1 MYTLLYT
8 NRSAMT
14 AQQNKID
21 AISNNIANVN
31 TVGYKKINV
40 QFQDLYNNS
49 LERLGY
55 PTSEGAENL
64 YAGSGIKSTAAL
76 RQFSQGSFY
85 ETGFSTDIAID
96 GRGLFKMYKQDGTV
110 GYTRNGNFK
119 VDSAGVLVD
128 NNGYKLSIVDN
139 EGQELNYN
147 GGPLKLTGDNFN
159 VDKDG
164 AFYIKRDAGFER
176 VGQIKTYDSVGGN
189 GLLSAG
195 ESLFVPME
203 GVTMEEVTD
212 RNIQVGYLENSNVE
226 IGQEMTDMILTQRA
240 FQMNSTGLKTVD
252 EMWQMINNLR

>member
-31 TVGYKKINV
+31 TVGYKKVNI

-64 YAGSGIKSTAAL
+64 YAGSGIKSTTAL
-76 RQFSQGSFY
+76 RQFSQGSIH
-85 ETGFSTDIAID
+85 ETGLSTDLAID
-96 GRGLFKMYKQDGTV
+96 GRGLFKVYKHDGTPA
-110 GYTRNGNFK
+110 YTRNGNFN
-119 VDSAGVLVD
+119 VDAAGVLVD
-128 NNGYKLSIVDN
+128 NNGYRLSIVDN
-139 EGQELNYN
+139 GGNELNYN
-147 GGPLKLTGDNFN
+147 GGTLNLTGDNFN
-159 VDKDG
+159 VDKEG
-164 AFYIKRDAGFER
+164 NFYVKNNGEFEIR
-176 VGQIKTYDSVGGN
+176 GQVKTFDSVGGN
-189 GLLSAG
+189 GLLSSG
-195 ESLFVPME
+195 ENLFIPME

-212 RNIQVGYLENSNVE
+212 RSIYEGSLENSNVD

-240 FQMNSTGLKTVD
+240 FQLNSTGLKTVD